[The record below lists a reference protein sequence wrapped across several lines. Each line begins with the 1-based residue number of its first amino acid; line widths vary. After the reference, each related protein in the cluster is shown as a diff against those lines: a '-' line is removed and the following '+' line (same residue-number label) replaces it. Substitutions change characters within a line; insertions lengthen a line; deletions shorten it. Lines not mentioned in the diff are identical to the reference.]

1 MRRRSEAACVANV
14 TPASPSLYFRKHSR
28 VALTL
33 ERDDLSR
40 WPSGIFRR
48 AFIRAYAAGI
58 GLDPDAIAK
67 EFAERFP
74 DPAELALVAPAEAP
88 TTATA
93 ARSGSTSSS
102 DAVLRL
108 TLADTGTR
116 FVPGALLAGMQPMR
130 SSVDAGATLTV
141 AISVCRLRPVLAALT
156 PSISLL
162 PRRHFDLGLAG
173 FVYARRRRPPDAVP
187 PTASALPLGTCWKI
201 FAAFATA
208 PRAARVERREDLRV
222 ERSDRRT
229 SCGPET
235 RSGAGLQPCETCF
248 AALKT
253 LRRLASDPSDNWPS
267 ADRTTA
273 RCRAA

>member
-1 MRRRSEAACVANV
+1 MSVSEHTFGGRLRRERERRHIPLSSISANTKISVSYFEA
-14 TPASPSLYFRKHSR
+14 
-28 VALTL
+28 L
-33 ERDDLSR
+33 ERDDISR

-116 FVPGALLAGMQPMR
+116 FVPGALLAGMR
-130 SSVDAGATLTV
+130 SRCAAVGFDAAATLIV
-141 AISVCRLRPVLAALT
+141 AISMYGVSGLFWLPLGTFTFLYYLGGILVLGNTPGVCLCAQT
-156 PSISLL
+156 PK
-162 PRRHFDLGLAG
+162 
-173 FVYARRRRPPDAVP
+173 RPPDAD
-187 PTASALPLGTCWKI
+187 PTHNVG
-201 FAAFATA
+201 TA
-208 PRAARVERREDLRV
+208 PRNLLENLRGLRDRAARAARVERREDLRV
-222 ERSDRRT
+222 
-229 SCGPET
+229 
-235 RSGAGLQPCETCF
+235 
-248 AALKT
+248 
-253 LRRLASDPSDNWPS
+253 
-267 ADRTTA
+267 
-273 RCRAA
+273 